1 MKHQEWRSHIQRRT
15 DFATRITHLTKSNN
29 GLSAFQNL
37 IKILSEKKLY
47 GSTQKSGFIVGTESA
62 VCFQDVPLLSL
73 AENIEYEKEH
83 CTGKIRYE
91 AYGLR
96 FNKCHLYQK
105 GARPVI
111 YGETEYL
118 KEILPETEYW
128 RIVNHNLAD
137 VNHLI
142 DWTHEREWRIKGSL
156 EFKYKDIEI
165 IVYSDDDYQNMVKYF
180 QDNNPSALTEI
191 HGIIPLQSV
200 LN

>member
-15 DFATRITHLTKSNN
+15 DFATRITHLTKANN
-29 GLSAFQNL
+29 GSSAFQNL
-37 IKILSEKKLY
+37 IKILSEKTLY
-47 GSTQKSGFIVGTESA
+47 GSTQKSGFIVGTEPA
-62 VCFQDVPLLSL
+62 VCLQDVPLLSL

-83 CTGKIRYE
+83 CTGKMRYE

-96 FNKCHLYQK
+96 FNKRHLYLK

-111 YGETEYL
+111 YGETDHL
-118 KEILPETEYW
+118 KKILPETEYW
-128 RIVNHNLAD
+128 RIVNHNLTDAD
-137 VNHLI
+137 HLI

-156 EFKYKDIEI
+156 KFEYEEIEI
-165 IVYSDDDYQNMVKYF
+165 LVYDDEDYRNIVKYF
-180 QDNNPSALTEI
+180 QNNNPSALTEI